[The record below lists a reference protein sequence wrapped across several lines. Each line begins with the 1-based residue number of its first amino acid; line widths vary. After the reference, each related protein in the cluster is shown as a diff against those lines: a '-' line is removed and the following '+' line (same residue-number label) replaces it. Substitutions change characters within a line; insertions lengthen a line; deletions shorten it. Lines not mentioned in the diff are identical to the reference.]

1 MALFAI
7 IGTTIDVTVT
17 AYKIVAAVRAS
28 EGLNEESK
36 KKMKLFETDLEMAQ
50 DMLNQ
55 LNYTARRVS
64 ANEEILLIAVTNS
77 LQSAIADTEKAFDD
91 VKDGLTFLERLLRR
105 NEEALQR
112 ITQMNER
119 LNNARART
127 DQTILSNHLRTWK
140 GAKPKSLAHADHD
153 ASISTP
159 DSATSTESSS
169 DSRTAAS
176 AAVTTNN
183 IHTSLDLS
191 EFVMAHDYIC
201 GIASTHEFIYIA
213 TKYEITIISL
223 DEKREIKARY
233 GAEGNGPC
241 RFKHISYLY
250 IPSNDETNLY
260 IVDCGQQ
267 CVHQY
272 QIDNTGH
279 RFDYVHQYFV
289 IANVREPYDLVSCVI
304 FNENLYVSDNANHC
318 LHIFPLKAD
327 RQSDYLVDKSIIR
340 FSPGSLCVHEKYL
353 FVADCSVQS
362 PGILVFNEQCQT
374 INWFRHSMLKEI
386 LAMDIDPKVNDLY
399 ILTSTKHENDEKR
412 KGLLIVPID
421 LVVRL

>member
-1 MALFAI
+1 FYFLDSSI
-7 IGTTIDVTVT
+7 RPVSPELLCVHGKYLYVS
-17 AYKIVAAVRAS
+17 VRAS
-28 EGLNEESK
+28 ESLGVVVFNEECEIVDWFRNSTLKEVLAMDIDVDINELYILTTTQDKNDERK
-36 KKMKLFETDLEMAQ
+36 KRPLI
-50 DMLNQ
+50 
-55 LNYTARRVS
+55 VS
-64 ANEEILLIAVTNS
+64 MDIV
-77 LQSAIADTEKAFDD
+77 
-91 VKDGLTFLERLLRR
+91 R
-105 NEEALQR
+105 
-112 ITQMNER
+112 
-119 LNNARART
+119 
-127 DQTILSNHLRTWK
+127 
-140 GAKPKSLAHADHD
+140 
-153 ASISTP
+153 
-159 DSATSTESSS
+159 
-169 DSRTAAS
+169 
-176 AAVTTNN
+176 
-183 IHTSLDLS
+183 
-191 EFVMAHDYIC
+191 
-201 GIASTHEFIYIA
+201 IYIA
-213 TKYEITIISL
+213 TKYEITIVSL
-223 DEKREIKARY
+223 DEKGEIKARY

-241 RFKHISYLY
+241 KFKHISYLY

-289 IANVREPYDLVSCVI
+289 IANVREPYNLVSCVI

-362 PGILVFNEQCQT
+362 PGILVFNEQRQI

-421 LVVRL
+421 LVVRPQK